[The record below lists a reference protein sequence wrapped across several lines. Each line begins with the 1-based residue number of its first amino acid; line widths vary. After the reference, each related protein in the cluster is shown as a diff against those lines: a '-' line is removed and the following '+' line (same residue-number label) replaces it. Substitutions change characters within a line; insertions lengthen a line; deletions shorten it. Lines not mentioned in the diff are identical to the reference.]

1 MATDISLTYHAD
13 LSGLV
18 SITAEVSLLGDPA
31 IHDAT
36 MKLASALKAR
46 GDLTAMLKR
55 SGEPETI
62 ARCDLEAHWAS
73 LAEPMSRASEAARNL
88 ADAVQAAK
96 DAAAR
101 SADAL
106 HYAATVTLAKAK
118 AEGEML
124 TPATK
129 RAAATIAAMA
139 GVAPVS
145 TLAAAVAAAKEA
157 VMQSTAAVKRS
168 KEAQDELIRTIE
180 VFGSPVSD
188 SERHARAALAEAGI
202 ANPSTALLRARLTLG
217 HTKEAR
223 DLAHGWPGM
232 LGVHG
237 QTDLISALDCA
248 ETIAMAAYRHLL
260 TKERLSA

>member
-1 MATDISLTYHAD
+1 MATNTYFSPTPDSYISDIKAAAASGALTTDDA
-13 LSGLV
+13 
-18 SITAEVSLLGDPA
+18 VSL
-31 IHDAT
+31 I
-36 MKLASALKAR
+36 
-46 GDLTAMLKR
+46 AM
-55 SGEPETI
+55 
-62 ARCDLEAHWAS
+62 
-73 LAEPMSRASEAARNL
+73 
-88 ADAVQAAK
+88 VQAAEASNK
-96 DAAAR
+96 LSASLSKQARKWQTARADKIMAEQAAPPAMIVHVNVR
-101 SADAL
+101 TAWESGSPEAC
-106 HYAATVTLAKAK
+106 AAEILRLIKQ
-118 AEGEML
+118 G
-124 TPATK
+124 
-129 RAAATIAAMA
+129 RA
-139 GVAPVS
+139 GVKAPEPVDLAAHWTAVLAETPMS

-202 ANPSTALLRARLTLG
+202 ANPSTALLRARLMLD
-217 HTKEAR
+217 HAKEAR